1 VAPVRVVVVGATG
14 NVGTAVLRRLRSE
27 EGVEIVGVVRQ
38 VPPADAPPPYGGVE
52 WHAVDVAEP
61 SSTAA
66 LTAAFAGADAVIH
79 LPWLLQPN
87 HDERVMAATNIG
99 GLQHVLA
106 AVVAARVPHAVV
118 VSSVGAYSPGPK
130 RRRVDESWPTGGL
143 PSSHYALHKAVNERI
158 LDRFEQ
164 EHPEVVVARIRPGL
178 VMQGTVGEEL
188 RALFVGPF
196 VPVRW
201 LGRIP
206 LLVLPLPPRT
216 ISQVVHADDLADAFA
231 RTVLRRASGAF
242 NIAAEPVIGPRDV
255 AAVLKARWLP
265 VRIAPVRGLVWLAWH
280 LRLVAV
286 DPGWIDIATS
296 VPLMS
301 TERARAELEWEP
313 KKDAVDALREAV
325 RGVSDRTTSAG
336 SPHLGGAASR

>member
-27 EGVEIVGVVRQ
+27 DGVEIVGVVRQ
-38 VPPADAPPPYGGVE
+38 VPPADAPPPYGGVQ

-61 SSTAA
+61 ASVAP
-66 LTAAFAGADAVIH
+66 LTRAFSGADAVIH

-99 GLQHVLA
+99 GLKHVLS
-106 AVVAARVPHAVV
+106 AVVAAGVPHAVV

-143 PSSHYALHKAVNERI
+143 ASSHYARHKAVNERI

-164 EHPEVVVARIRPGL
+164 EHPEVVVARLRPGL
-178 VMQGTVGEEL
+178 VMQGTVGDEL
-188 RALFVGPF
+188 RGLFAGPL

-201 LGRIP
+201 LGRVP

-216 ISQVVHADDLADAFA
+216 VSQVVHADDLADAFA
-231 RTVLRRASGAF
+231 RTVLRRAAGAF
-242 NIAAEPVIGPRDV
+242 NIAAEPVIGPKDV

-280 LRLVAV
+280 LRLIAV

-296 VPLMS
+296 VPVMS
-301 TERARAELEWEP
+301 TARARQELGWEP
-313 KKDAVDALREAV
+313 RTAAVDALREAV
-325 RGVSDRTTSAG
+325 RGVSNRTTSPG
-336 SPHLGGAASR
+336 SPHLGGARPR